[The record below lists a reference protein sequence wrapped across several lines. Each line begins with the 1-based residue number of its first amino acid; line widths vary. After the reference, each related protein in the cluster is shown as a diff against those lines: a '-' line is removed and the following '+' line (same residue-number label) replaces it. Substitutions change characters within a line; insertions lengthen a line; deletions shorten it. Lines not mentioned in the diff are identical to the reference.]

1 MGLQIPKVSIAEF
14 SEGLRQ
20 LPCDLSSS
28 QSVRVRDVY
37 VIKVNAVVRT
47 DRSQRPLAPT
57 KAMNMSIEYKRV
69 NYQHRVPNTIQQRT
83 NPVSPRLAVQ
93 DRQVEG
99 RIEHNYRNPFLYPI
113 GKCCDDL
120 VNCLGRNPAFGSNL
134 LRGNPVDLGSRTGDI
149 DTRIDQPILVL
160 DKQIAIS
167 ETDGCGNN
175 AVSSRLNTGC
185 LGVKRGKAPP
195 VPIHAA
201 KLQARPDEL
210 VLRRTLL
217 MTEGPRVLYAT
228 HRALASSWR
237 YWPVAR

>member
-1 MGLQIPKVSIAEF
+1 MGLQLPKVSIAEF

-28 QSVRVRDVY
+28 QSVRVRDVF

-57 KAMNMSIEYKRV
+57 KAIELLIEDKRV
-69 NYQHRVPNTIQQRT
+69 KYQHRVPNTIKQWA
-83 NPVSPRLAVQ
+83 NPVSSRFPVQ
-93 DRQVEG
+93 NRQVEG
-99 RIEHNYRNPFLYPI
+99 RLERNDRNPFLYPI

-134 LRGNPVDLGSRTGDI
+134 LRGNPMDLGSRTGDI
-149 DTRIDQPILVL
+149 HTRIDQPILVL
-160 DKQIAIS
+160 DMQIAIS
-167 ETDGCGNN
+167 ETDGCGND

-185 LGVKRGKAPP
+185 LSVKCGKAPP

-201 KLQARPDEL
+201 KLQPDRTNSSC
-210 VLRRTLL
+210 VDLR
-217 MTEGPRVLYAT
+217 
-228 HRALASSWR
+228 
-237 YWPVAR
+237 